1 MTKRFLI
8 TRPKHDV
15 MTSYLHDFSKDVV
28 VQAKAS
34 KSIHVAELEGEKAS
48 RKNFESMLSK
58 ECPQLVFLNGHGDA
72 KSVTGHRTEVI
83 LNAEN
88 VNLTEGKIVY
98 ALACDSLEEL
108 GEKAVKKGAMAYIGY
123 KSSFMIVR
131 DPSRE
136 SSPSKDKNAMP
147 FKKACS
153 VLINSLLFN
162 NLSAGESIKKTKEE
176 YMRQIKSYGTSEDD
190 PYGDVP
196 LIRFALAWN
205 LEFLDMSGDAK
216 ASF

>member
-1 MTKRFLI
+1 MTKKFLI
-8 TRPKHDV
+8 TRPNHDV
-15 MTSYLHDFSKDVV
+15 MTSYLHDFSKETVV
-28 VQAKAS
+28 RAKAS
-34 KSIHVAELEGEKAS
+34 KNVRVAELEGEKAI

-58 ECPQLVFLNGHGDA
+58 ECPQLVFLNGHGD
-72 KSVTGHRTEVI
+72 SNNVTGHRNEVI
-83 LNAEN
+83 LDAEN

-108 GEKAVKKGAMAYIGY
+108 GEKAIKKGATAYIGY
-123 KSSFMIVR
+123 NSSFMIVR

-136 SSPSKDKNAMP
+136 SSPSKDKNALP

-162 NLSAGESIKKTKEE
+162 SLSAGESIEKTKEE
-176 YMRQIKSYGTSEDD
+176 YRRQIKSYGTSEDD

-205 LEFLDMSGDAK
+205 LEFLDMHGDAN